1 MMRYAESNQCRMS
14 ALVCHFGDLA
24 DGQKACGICDFC
36 APQRCAAQRFRTA
49 TEGERASLFRV
60 VAALR
65 SGGVKSTGKLYN
77 EMYPNGEMSRDTFEE
92 VLGAMARAG
101 LVRLADAVF
110 EKDGK
115 QIPYRKASLTRAAY
129 SVDETTPIAFIMK
142 DTAPASTK
150 RKRRKKLT
158 VPAPRKR
165 ATGAETPAQPKRAP
179 DARRPEAGPNSQLEE
194 VLRAWRLAEAKRRGV
209 PAFRIFSD
217 QVLRAMVSRRPATAR
232 ELLAI
237 PGIGISTVEKYGAQI
252 YRILHGA

>member
-1 MMRYAESNQCRMS
+1 
-14 ALVCHFGDLA
+14 
-24 DGQKACGICDFC
+24 
-36 APQRCAAQRFRTA
+36 
-49 TEGERASLFRV
+49 
-60 VAALR
+60 LR
-65 SGGVKSTGKLYN
+65 SGGVKSTGKLYH
-77 EMYPNGEMSRDTFEE
+77 EMYPNDEMSRDTFEE

-129 SVDETTPIAFIMK
+129 SVDETTSIAFIMK

-150 RKRRKKLT
+150 RKRRKKPT
-158 VPAPRKR
+158 VPGPRKR
-165 ATGAETPAQPKRAP
+165 ATGAEAPAQPKP
-179 DARRPEAGPNSQLEE
+179 VPEARRPEAGPNSQLEE

-217 QVLRAMVSRRPATAR
+217 QVLRAVVSRRPATAR

>member
-1 MMRYAESNQCRMS
+1 
-14 ALVCHFGDLA
+14 V
-24 DGQKACGICDFC
+24 I
-36 APQRCAAQRFRTA
+36 
-49 TEGERASLFRV
+49 
-60 VAALR
+60 AALR
-65 SGGVKSTGKLYN
+65 SGGMKSTGKLYN
-77 EMYPNGEMSRDTFEE
+77 EMHPNGEMSRDTFEE

-115 QIPYRKASLTRAAY
+115 QIPYHKASLTRAAY

-150 RKRRKKLT
+150 RKRRKKPT
-158 VPAPRKR
+158 VPTPRKR

-179 DARRPEAGPNSQLEE
+179 DARRPEAAPNSQLED

-237 PGIGISTVEKYGAQI
+237 PGIGISTIEKYGAQI
-252 YRILHGA
+252 YRILHRA